1 MIKKVVIE
9 FEGKAKQVILV
20 GTAHISKES
29 IELVNKTIEEEQP
42 DVIGVELDKARLEQL
57 LSGKKWQE
65 TNLVEIIKTG
75 KTYLFLLNIFLS
87 NMQRQIGKQIGIE
100 PGSEMLAAIKK
111 AQEKRVPVQLL
122 DRDVRITLKKAFSE
136 MSLKEKFVL
145 GTSFITG
152 FFGAGEKVTEEK
164 IEELKKEDLINNL
177 MKEMGKQFPSIK
189 KVLVDERDA
198 YITEMIK
205 HSPGKKI
212 VAVVGAGHVEG
223 IIKRLH
229 SNKKINL
236 TELNQIKK
244 KKSFLKYLAPL
255 LPIIFG
261 IILIYTLLIK
271 GIDTTLSVLI
281 YWILITGTC
290 SALGALLAK
299 AHPLSII
306 TAFLSAPLTTLHPA
320 LAAGWFSGVVEA
332 RVNSPRV
339 MDFETLP
346 DVSSLGQF
354 YNNKVTHILIVAAL
368 TNIGA
373 MIGVVI
379 AFPAIIT
386 LIA

>member
-145 GTSFITG
+145 GTSFIAG

>member
-1 MIKKVVIE
+1 
-9 FEGKAKQVILV
+9 
-20 GTAHISKES
+20 
-29 IELVNKTIEEEQP
+29 
-42 DVIGVELDKARLEQL
+42 
-57 LSGKKWQE
+57 
-65 TNLVEIIKTG
+65 
-75 KTYLFLLNIFLS
+75 
-87 NMQRQIGKQIGIE
+87 
-100 PGSEMLAAIKK
+100 
-111 AQEKRVPVQLL
+111 
-122 DRDVRITLKKAFSE
+122 
-136 MSLKEKFVL
+136 
-145 GTSFITG
+145 
-152 FFGAGEKVTEEK
+152 
-164 IEELKKEDLINNL
+164 

-299 AHPLSII
+299 AHPPSII